1 MKLLVFIGCLF
12 LTSGTAVA
20 QDTPGNP
27 NDPDAEVTISEES
40 RLVAVT
46 FRSNWCGPCHV
57 LEPKIN
63 SVKPHF
69 ASQPVEFVTLDFSW
83 GQRRGVEERAEEEG
97 LAELYDQ
104 YKGRTGFMALVDRKT
119 GDVFTMLTM
128 NQSEDQIYQAIERA
142 LEITRG
148 RDEFDL

>member
-1 MKLLVFIGCLF
+1 MRLLVFIGCLF
-12 LTSGTAVA
+12 LASGAAVA
-20 QDTPGNP
+20 QDTPENS
-27 NDPDAEVTISEES
+27 DVEQVATEDES

-83 GQRRGVEERAEEEG
+83 GQRRGLEDRAAEEG
-97 LAELYDQ
+97 LGELYDL
-104 YKGRTGFMALVDRKT
+104 YKGRTGFMALVDRET